1 MTSSEKK
8 WILGFSLILL
18 AVTTL
23 PILAGFWLQ
32 GDGWRFTGFFLGVG
46 DGNSYIAKML
56 LGTSGEWLFR
66 TPYTAFPQSGF
77 LAFFPYLLLGKLA
90 SIPGEHEQLVV
101 LFQVFRW
108 VGGWLMVYGEYQFF
122 AYFFEIQSLRKFCT
136 VLATVG
142 GGAGWL
148 ALVGLQGLWGSRIP
162 LEFYSPETF
171 GFLSFFTLPHLA
183 AARGLLLLGLVS
195 YWRSYSE
202 APTREGKLLSGGIWL
217 LLGLMQPLTALIG
230 WGIIALDLGIRICR
244 SLWVLSWA
252 WLRSWKQI
260 LGYLVVPAVFSI
272 PLVLYSSRSFL
283 TDPFLKEWATQ
294 NIILSPPPGDYLLA
308 YLYLIPLLGLG
319 GWLVV
324 RGKMEKFYPLL
335 GWLLLIPVLAYF
347 PVNIQRRLPEG
358 SWAALIAICMV
369 GLAHLQPKWQ
379 SVVRFG
385 LYSTVLAALV
395 LFLGSFLTITQTQVP
410 VYRPVEEVQTF
421 DFLRQKA
428 EDFPVVLASFETSNA
443 LPAWAPVRTLI
454 GHGPESIHLAQ
465 VQPRV
470 EAFYRAN
477 LTQGETEEF
486 LREFHV
492 RYVIWGPSERDLGDL
507 NPENVSRLRKIF
519 QNTTY
524 QVFEVVN

>member
-8 WILGFSLILL
+8 WVLGFSLVLL

-23 PILAGFWLQ
+23 PVLVGFWLQ

-66 TPYTAFPQSGF
+66 TPYTDFPQNGF
-77 LAFFPYLLLGKLA
+77 LAFLPYLLLGKLA
-90 SIPGEHEQLVV
+90 SFPGEHEQLLV

-108 VGGWLMVYGEYQFF
+108 LGGLLMVYGEYRFF
-122 AYFFEIQSLRKFCT
+122 AFFFDSPGLRKFCT
-136 VLATVG
+136 VLATAG

-195 YWRSYSE
+195 YWRSYNE
-202 APTREGKLLSGGIWL
+202 APTRNGRLISGAAWL

-230 WGIIALDLGIRICR
+230 WGIIGLDLAIRIAR
-244 SLWVLSWA
+244 SLYAHSWA
-252 WLRSWKQI
+252 WFNSWKQV
-260 LGYLVVPAVFSI
+260 LGWLAAAAVFSI
-272 PLVLYSSRSFL
+272 PLVAYSSLSFL
-283 TDPFLKEWATQ
+283 TDPFLNEWAAQ

-308 YLYLIPLLGLG
+308 YGFLLPLLGLG

-324 RGKMEKFYPLL
+324 RRKMEKFYPLL
-335 GWLLLIPVLAYF
+335 GWILLVPVLAYF

-358 SWAALIAICMV
+358 SWIALIAMGAV
-369 GLAHLQPKWQ
+369 GLVHLKPKWQ
-379 SVVRFG
+379 SVARIG
-385 LYSTVLAALV
+385 LYSSVLAAIV
-395 LFLGSFLTITQTQVP
+395 LFLGSFLTLAQVKVP
-410 VYRPVEEVQTF
+410 IYRPVEEVQAF
-421 DFLRQKA
+421 DFLRQRA
-428 EDFPVVLASFETSNA
+428 EDFPVVLASFDTSNA

-465 VQPRV
+465 IQPRV
-470 EAFYRAN
+470 EAFYRAD
-477 LTQGETEEF
+477 LAQAETAEF

-492 RYVIWGPSERDLGDL
+492 RYVIWGPGERDLGSL
-507 NPENVSRLRKIF
+507 NPENVSGLRKIF

-524 QVFEVVN
+524 QVFEVVK